1 MKSQPVRRIWVP
13 KNKAEKRALGIPNMI
28 DRGIQL
34 MWLTL
39 LDPIVEN
46 NSDLHSFGFRKG
58 RNVAQAVGHIQK
70 NLQFINSDSMYI
82 WDADIKDCF
91 SSIDHS

>member
-1 MKSQPVRRIWVP
+1 
-13 KNKAEKRALGIPNMI
+13 
-28 DRGIQL
+28 
-34 MWLTL
+34 
-39 LDPIVEN
+39 VEN

-91 SSIDHS
+91 SSIDHSWILKNIPIPSE